1 LAANLGLTG
10 GAGSA
15 AFTCLESEGA
25 GFSAAEG
32 PPLPPR
38 PPPQPRVRTLNAA
51 AAAVFERVVGGMALV
66 EHSDDE

>member
-1 LAANLGLTG
+1 MAANLGLTSG
-10 GAGSA
+10 T
-15 AFTCLESEGA
+15 FTPLESEGG
-25 GFSAAEG
+25 GFTAAEG

-38 PPPQPRVRTLNAA
+38 PPAAPRVRTLNAE